1 MADLRCSEA
10 KTDSRAVYLS
20 LDSRLGEGIGV
31 NGGKGATNEM
41 KGGGSAVA
49 VIGQLDIL
57 VSN

>member
-1 MADLRCSEA
+1 M
-10 KTDSRAVYLS
+10 YLS